1 MREDDVMTDTASPCF
16 VPDRMPEVS
25 DRKVWDA
32 YLSVFH
38 MPSVAASDQLGL
50 FDRLASAPATPAE
63 LAGELDLKLEALKA
77 LLPLLSALGFLEVEA
92 GRYRL
97 SAHGQAYLVKSSPF
111 YWGHAFSPHHASS
124 VTQQVLNALRSAGAG
139 VREGSP
145 AEGWETG
152 QIDPQ
157 MARMI
162 AAFMNSHS
170 VPTAL
175 AVAQQ
180 APLRDVRHLLDVGG
194 GSGCFA
200 IAIAR
205 ANPAMRAT
213 IMELPAMCAVAEEYI
228 EASGLAGRV
237 GTVAVD
243 MFRQDWPT
251 GHDSAFFSNVFHDW
265 SWETNAQLAA
275 RAFSSLPSG
284 GTIHL
289 NEMLIDDDGYGPLVP
304 ACFSMMMRVGTRG
317 RQYSAAE
324 LAEILEG
331 AGFTGISVTGGYAY
345 HSLVSARKP

>member
-1 MREDDVMTDTASPCF
+1 MADIASPYF

-38 MPSVAASDQLGL
+38 MPSVAASDELGL
-50 FDRLASAPATPAE
+50 FDRIATGPATAEE

-77 LLPLLSALGFLEVEA
+77 LLPLLTALGFLEVD
-92 GRYRL
+92 GGGYRL
-97 SAHGQAYLVKSSPF
+97 SAHGRTYLDKSSPY

-124 VTQQVLNALRSAGAG
+124 VTQQVLNALRSSGAG
-139 VREGSP
+139 VRDGSP
-145 AEGWETG
+145 AEGWESG

-157 MARMI
+157 MARTI

-175 AVAQQ
+175 AVAEQ
-180 APLRDVRHLLDVGG
+180 APLREVRHLLDVGG

-200 IAIAR
+200 IAIVR

-213 IMELPAMCAVAEEYI
+213 IMELPTMCAVAEEYI
-228 EASGLAGRV
+228 SASGLSDRID
-237 GTVAVD
+237 TVAVD

-251 GHDSAFFSNVFHDW
+251 GHDGAFFSNVFHDW
-265 SWETNAQLAA
+265 NWETNAQIAA
-275 RAFSSLPSG
+275 KAFASLPSG

-289 NEMLIDDDGYGPLVP
+289 NEMLIDDDGSGPLVP

-324 LAEILEG
+324 FAQILEG
-331 AGFTGISVTGGYAY
+331 AGFTDVTVTGGYAY